1 METTTNARQAL
12 TVADLWHYA
21 AGQATISRTDYFDP
35 RYARLEEVA
44 AWGRDVARRNSA
56 RRRILRTFPE
66 RARSTE
72 PLTPGNYYG
81 GRLRITP
88 DAIEYTP
95 GQYAPLEVYPALFD
109 YFTTTD
115 KNNGNVG

>member
-1 METTTNARQAL
+1 MNRAEPL

-21 AGQATISRTDYFDP
+21 AGLATISRIDYFDP
-35 RYARLEEVA
+35 RYARADEVA

-88 DAIEYTP
+88 DSIEYIS
-95 GQYAPLEVYPALFD
+95 GQFAPLELYPALFD

-115 KNNGNVG
+115 RNNGNVD

>member
-1 METTTNARQAL
+1 METTNARHAL
-12 TVADLWHYA
+12 TVADLFAYA
-21 AGQATISRTDYFDP
+21 KSQAAISASDYFDP
-35 RYARLEEVA
+35 RYARADEMA
-44 AWGRDVARRNSA
+44 AWGRDTARRNSA

-88 DAIEYTP
+88 DAIQYVP
-95 GQYAPLEVYPALFD
+95 GQFAPLEVYPALFD
-109 YFTTTD
+109 YFTTTG